1 MTSAPMPGP
10 ASPVRPLVAG
20 RSNTLASLSAGEF
33 LDRLRRR
40 EITALD
46 YATACADVI
55 DLFEPE
61 VRAWAW
67 YSREHFL
74 GKAAKIDEALK
85 AFVSNGR
92 DGQALPGLM
101 TGVPVGVKDIFN
113 THDMPTAH
121 GSDIFTEYTPGNDAR
136 VVFNVRWQ
144 GGIVAGKTVTAEFAV
159 HHAGATRNPY
169 DSTRSCG
176 TSSSGSAAAVAVG
189 MVPVALSS
197 QTAGST
203 IRPASYCGIYGYK
216 PSYGLL
222 PRTAMLKTTDTLDTV
237 GFMARSVQDLELLF
251 EVLRVRGSNYPYVE
265 QAMSDPQRRW
275 HGDRPWRVGV
285 LRGPKS
291 SLESAAAQEGVRR
304 LADALSRS
312 GCQVEEFRLP
322 PEFDQA
328 HDVHETIY
336 RRSLAYYF
344 RLEWASAEQKFS
356 PRMAEMMEAGRQIS
370 MERYQ
375 AALAE
380 QARLAARFDD
390 EMKRYDVALC
400 PASADEAPVGL
411 NTADPPDHCLIFT
424 MCYAPSMAV
433 PVMSGT
439 TGLPLGAQI
448 TSRRFNDY
456 LLFDFAKLLTAVGM
470 PSR

>member
-1 MTSAPMPGP
+1 MPTLEP
-10 ASPVRPLVAG
+10 IAPVRPLVAG
-20 RSNTLASLSAGEF
+20 RSNTLASLTAGEF

-40 EITALD
+40 EMTVLD
-46 YATACADVI
+46 YAAACADVI

-67 YSREHFL
+67 YSRERFL

-85 AFVSNGR
+85 TFDRDGR
-92 DGQALPGLM
+92 NGQALPGLM

-113 THDMPTAH
+113 THDMPTGH
-121 GSDIFTEYTPGNDAR
+121 GSDIFAEYTPGNDAR
-136 VVFNVRWQ
+136 VVFNMRWQ

-159 HHAGATRNPY
+159 HHAGATHNPY
-169 DSTRSCG
+169 DGTRSCG

-203 IRPASYCGIYGYK
+203 IRPSSYCGIYGYK

-251 EVLRVRGSNYPYVE
+251 DVMRVRGPNYPYVE
-265 QAMSDPQRRW
+265 QAMKDPRRRW
-275 HGDRPWRVGV
+275 QGDRPWRVGI
-285 LRGPKS
+285 LQGPKS
-291 SLESAAAQEGVRR
+291 SLESAAARDGIRR
-304 LADALSRS
+304 LAAALSRA
-312 GCQVEEFRLP
+312 GCQVEDFRLP
-322 PEFDQA
+322 PEFDRA
-328 HDVHETIY
+328 HEVHETIY

-344 RLEWASAEQKFS
+344 RLEWASSRDKFS
-356 PRMAEMMEAGRQIS
+356 PRMAEMMEAGRAIS
-370 MERYQ
+370 VDQYQ
-375 AALAE
+375 VALAE
-380 QARLAARFDD
+380 QARLAARFDE

-411 NTADPPDHCLIFT
+411 NTPDPADHSLIFT

-448 TSRRFNDY
+448 AARRFNDY
-456 LLFDFAKLLTAVGM
+456 MLFDFAKVLASVGM
-470 PSR
+470 ASR